1 MKVIFDIGSNNGDN
15 IPYYLLKCDKV
26 IAIEANPELCTEIA
40 DRFQYEIECGRLI
53 IRNGVIVTSEINSN
67 QVPFYIHKFNH
78 VLSQFPKPD
87 DTLIQNFNQYFLPT
101 INIKE
106 LVKEY
111 GIPFYVKIDIENY
124 DHILLR
130 DFLRNDI
137 KPEFISAESHSID
150 TFAGLVSLGYNSF
163 KLVIGE
169 TVNAQYR
176 NHNVITKSGFIKYS
190 FPYHSAGPFGE
201 DINGNWMSK
210 TELLYFIVT
219 EGLGWYDIH
228 ARKIDKINVIEE
240 SINKKI
246 KKLSNKKVSIKYGLK
261 IIKIALKNRLMN
273 KRFLI

>member
-1 MKVIFDIGSNNGDN
+1 
-15 IPYYLLKCDKV
+15 
-26 IAIEANPELCTEIA
+26 
-40 DRFQYEIECGRLI
+40 
-53 IRNGVIVTSEINSN
+53 
-67 QVPFYIHKFNH
+67 
-78 VLSQFPKPD
+78 LSQFPKPD
-87 DTLIQNFNQYFLPT
+87 ETLMENFNQCFLYT
-101 INIKE
+101 VNIKE

-111 GIPFYVKIDIENY
+111 GMPFYVKIDIENY
-124 DHILLR
+124 DHILLL

-150 TFAGLVSLGYNSF
+150 TFAGLVTLGYNSF

-169 TVNAQYR
+169 TVNAQYK
-176 NHNVITKSGFIKYS
+176 NHNVITESGFIKYS

-201 DINGNWMSK
+201 DIKGNWMSK

-228 ARKIDKINVIEE
+228 ARKIDELNIIEE

-246 KKLSNKKVSIKYGLK
+246 EKLSNKKVTIKHGLK

-273 KRFLI
+273 KRFFI